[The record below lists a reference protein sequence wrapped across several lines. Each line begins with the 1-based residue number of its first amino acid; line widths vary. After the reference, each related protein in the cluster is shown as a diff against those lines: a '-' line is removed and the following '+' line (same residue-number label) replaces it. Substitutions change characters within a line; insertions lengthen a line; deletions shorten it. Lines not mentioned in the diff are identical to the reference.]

1 MKENWEIKKLDEV
14 CDTINGLWTGKK
26 EPFIKVGVIRNTN
39 FTKDCKLDD
48 ADIAYLDVEV
58 KQFNQRKLKYGDIIL
73 EKSGGS
79 TNQPV
84 GRVVLFEKKDGDFS
98 FSNFT
103 SVIRIKDKSVLSF
116 KFLHKYL
123 SFLYFT
129 GYTERLQSNTTG
141 IRNLDFN
148 RYKKTEIPI
157 PPLPVQETIVKEL
170 DILHRLKELQEQ
182 QLAEYDNL
190 AQSTFYSMFGDPIEN
205 EKGWEV
211 RKLGEVCD
219 TTSGGTPSSKR
230 TEYYDNGTINWLR
243 SGEVNKIFITES
255 ELKITEEG
263 LNNSS
268 AKMLPINTVLIAM
281 YGATVG
287 QVGILKFEAST
298 NQAICGILPNDY
310 LNPVFLYF
318 TLFFHKPYYLELAM
332 GGAQPNISQTII
344 KNTNVIFPPLSFQT
358 DFANRIEKIDAQKEL
373 VKQGIAETQLLIDYT
388 MDKYFG

>member
-1 MKENWEIKKLDEV
+1 MKENWGIKKLGEISECFIGITYKPDDVAEEG
-14 CDTINGLWTGKK
+14 TIVLRSGN
-26 EPFIKVGVIRNTN
+26 IQNS
-39 FTKDCKLDD
+39 KLDLSN
-48 ADIAYLDVEV
+48 DIVRV
-58 KQFNQRKLKYGDIIL
+58 KNVIPQKQIVRKNDILMCSRNGSLHLVGKCALIPDTNEKMTFGAFMTIIRSQF
-73 EKSGGS
+73 S
-79 TNQPV
+79 
-84 GRVVLFEKKDGDFS
+84 
-98 FSNFT
+98 
-103 SVIRIKDKSVLSF
+103 
-116 KFLHKYL
+116 
-123 SFLYFT
+123 SFLFHFFNSIFFR
-129 GYTERLQSNTTG
+129 EQLNTAQTTTVNQ
-141 IRNLDFN
+141 ITLSKLTNI
-148 RYKKTEIPI
+148 KIPI

-358 DFANRIEKIDAQKEL
+358 DFANRIEKIETQKEL